1 MILVHGRV
9 TANDVCSVS
18 YVMGKCRIS
27 YLDPKVE
34 LVVPTVL
41 SNGITSMQQQ
51 VISKEQLQ
59 IYMVS
64 SCNRL
69 PLFFYISGYIVLFVC
84 VCKTRKKSGSDVC
97 PPSIDWSLYIMLL

>member
-1 MILVHGRV
+1 ME
-9 TANDVCSVS
+9 NDVCSVS
-18 YVMGKCRIS
+18 YMMGKCRIS

-59 IYMVS
+59 KYMVS
-64 SCNRL
+64 SFNKIASFL
-69 PLFFYISGYIVLFVC
+69 LYIRVHSTVC
-84 VCKTRKKSGSDVC
+84 V
-97 PPSIDWSLYIMLL
+97 